1 MNPYRSEFATR
12 RILLR
17 EPEQVERAIAA
28 LRNAPLDPIRP
39 IECLI
44 REEVKARKKS
54 QNDMMWAGPL
64 ADIAAQVWVEGRQY
78 RAEVWHEHFKETYL
92 PEEYDPEL
100 CKSEDYRKWDI
111 GPSGRRIL
119 VGSSTDLTR
128 KGFAQYVTEIE
139 VFGAERGVEY
149 HAPPMQR

>member
-1 MNPYRSEFATR
+1 MKSTRPEFALR

-28 LRNAPLDPIRP
+28 IRNAPLDPIRP
-39 IECLI
+39 LECLI
-44 REEVKARKKS
+44 REEVKERKKS

-78 RAEVWHEHFKETYL
+78 RAEIWHEHFKASFL
-92 PEEYDPEL
+92 PEQYDPEL
-100 CKSEDYRKWDI
+100 CKREDYRKWDI
-111 GPSGRRIL
+111 GPSGERTL

-149 HAPPMQR
+149 RAAPMPR